1 MFEAGNRGG
10 KRDLSNSNVK
20 ITEVQITV
28 QKLPRVGSGESPD
41 HLNSKAGVAQLLWSS
56 PA

>member
-10 KRDLSNSNVK
+10 KQDLSNSNVK